1 MAQREALL
9 IDTFVELTDTMVSE
23 FDVVEFLSGLASR
36 CVELFDVSDAGLMLT
51 DTDGAMHVA
60 ASSSHRI
67 ELLEVLE
74 LQHDEGPCPDAFRTG
89 APVQSSDLSADL
101 DRWPIFARAALDD
114 GFRSATAL
122 PLRLRNDVIGALNL
136 FRTTAGKLPDNDARA
151 AQALA
156 DVAAIG
162 ILQNRAMRES
172 ALLAEQLGYALNSR
186 VAIEQAKG
194 VIAHRLDITT
204 NEAFDVLCSY
214 ARSDNRRLVECAT
227 AVVDRSLDLT
237 ELRTP

>member
-23 FDVVEFLSGLASR
+23 FDVLDFLSGLASR
-36 CVELFDVSDAGLMLT
+36 CVELFDVADAGLMLT
-51 DTDGAMHVA
+51 DSDGVMRLA

-89 APVQSSDLSADL
+89 APVQSPDLFASL
-101 DRWPIFARAALDD
+101 DRWPIFAQAALDA
-114 GFRSATAL
+114 GYRSATAL
-122 PLRLRNDVIGALNL
+122 PLRLRHDVIGALNL
-136 FRTTAGKLPDNDARA
+136 IRTTPGTMPDRDTRA

-156 DVAAIG
+156 DVATIG
-162 ILQNRAMRES
+162 ILQHRAMRES
-172 ALLAEQLGYALNSR
+172 ALLSEQLRYALSSR

-194 VIAHRLDITT
+194 VVAHHLDITT
-204 NEAFDVLCSY
+204 SEAFDVLRSF
-214 ARSDNRRLVECAT
+214 ARNSNTRLVDCAT
-227 AVVDRSLDLT
+227 GVVDRSLDLAI
-237 ELRTP
+237 LRTP